1 MPRKPIYVEIIIRTD
16 IESLWKYTQDPMLH
30 ESWDLR
36 FSEIQYLQK
45 SAESEPQQFKYAT
58 KIGFGMRIEGLGET
72 YSTYEK
78 DGMRTSVLKFSS
90 DQSLSLIREGAGFW
104 RYIPT
109 EEGIRFITRY
119 DYRTRFGKA
128 GEWFDQLMFR
138 SMMGGATA
146 WSFDRLRLSL
156 EKGISP
162 RVSFSRSL
170 TDILCISI
178 LSIDW
183 IYQGLVPK
191 LLVQNSGE
199 IDILQSTGLFHGYES
214 IVLAIMGVGEI
225 SFGLLLL
232 LVGRKWRKIMYL
244 LNLILMVLLGISAIG
259 QPHVYVEPFNPISLN
274 VSMIALSF
282 VGLLQLRDLPD
293 ARRCKRTVHWRD
305 E

>member
-1 MPRKPIYVEIIIRTD
+1 MPRKPIYVEIMIQTD
-16 IESLWKYTQDPMLH
+16 IESLWKYSQDPVLH

-36 FSEIQYLQK
+36 FSEIQYLPK
-45 SAESEPQQFKYAT
+45 SKESDLQQFKYAT

-78 DGMRTSVLKFSS
+78 DDVRTSVLKFSS

-104 RYIPT
+104 KYIPT
-109 EEGIRFITRY
+109 DGGVRFITRY
-119 DYRTRFGKA
+119 DYQTRFGKV
-128 GEWFDQLMFR
+128 GEWFDQLIFR
-138 SMMGGATA
+138 PMMGWATA

-156 EKGISP
+156 EKEISP

-170 TDILCISI
+170 TDLLCISI
-178 LSIDW
+178 LSVDW

-199 IDILQSTGLFHGYES
+199 MDILQSTGLFHGYES
-214 IVLAIMGVGEI
+214 IVLAVMGICEI
-225 SFGLLLL
+225 SFGLFLLL
-232 LVGRKWRKIMYL
+232 LGRKWRKIMYL

-274 VSMIALSF
+274 VSMIALSL
-282 VGLLQLRDLPD
+282 VGLLQLHDLPD
-293 ARRCKRTVHWRD
+293 ASRCKRTVHGKD